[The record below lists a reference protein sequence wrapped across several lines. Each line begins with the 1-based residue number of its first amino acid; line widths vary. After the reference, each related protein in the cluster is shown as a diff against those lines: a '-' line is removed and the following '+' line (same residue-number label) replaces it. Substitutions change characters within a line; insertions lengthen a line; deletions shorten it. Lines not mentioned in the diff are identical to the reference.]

1 MGQLELGR
9 IAGDFAPVGAARPD
23 VELLQLDAARV
34 LIAQVGRRLPHHG
47 HALHRE
53 YHLVLLH
60 HRRVPVRGGVKEDD
74 YCENVSFSNFVSLC
88 FKNNR
93 LKTRPTLLRPLA
105 DHRFARVS
113 PEEFPLV
120 LVPLDRVELVR
131 AHVVRAGQCGR
142 IANIDH
148 FRHDDFR
155 QLQRPDQLEVC
166 KKKREKES
174 TRMSESHHYQSESA
188 CTVIA
193 DDWLDLMMTRSTCP
207 SLACQSEDFHP

>member
-60 HRRVPVRGGVKEDD
+60 HRRVPVRGGVKIDVFFFNFKTSSLLLRE
-74 YCENVSFSNFVSLC
+74 CIFFCVNCSNM
-88 FKNNR
+88 
-93 LKTRPTLLRPLA
+93 LRPLA
-105 DHRFARVS
+105 DHRRVRVS

-142 IANIDH
+142 IADIDH

-166 KKKREKES
+166 KKKRKRES
-174 TRMSESHHYQSESA
+174 ARISESHNYQSESA